1 MVAKVLV
8 FRQSAKLFRNF
19 RQKYFAVTVYLSN
32 FAPKLRNVTQSQ
44 TQEQRQEQRL
54 QQTISQ
60 QQLLRAQLVELPI
73 QQLAERVETEMN
85 DNPALEASTDDDDY
99 ALYADGDGGDE
110 PAPPDDFDTQREQE
124 ERRDALDA
132 ALEGIGRDD
141 EELPVYQ
148 GGMNVADSDERE
160 MQVGDTQSF
169 YDSLLQQVGEME
181 LSEQERYVMEYVIRS
196 LDDDGLLRTPL
207 DAICEELAIYH
218 NIDLTTEQLEAILQR
233 LQQLDPPG
241 IGARSLQECLL
252 LQIDRLGKPEL
263 MRDIIADHFEDF
275 TRKRWDRIQQS
286 MGLSDQAMSDAIGEL
301 RRLNPKPG
309 ASMGEAMGRSM
320 HHITPDFIV
329 DTQDDGTVT
338 FTLNSGEV
346 PRLQVSQSFA
356 DLLREYQNNRDGLS
370 RQMKEALLYTKQK
383 VDAAQNFIEAIKTRR
398 RTLTITMKA
407 IIGIQHRFFEEG
419 DESLLRPMILK
430 DVAERTG
437 LGLST
442 ISRVSNSKY
451 VQTRWGMF
459 PLKFFFSDGY
469 VTESGEEL
477 STREIKAALRDII
490 DTEDKH
496 KPLSDE
502 ALSSLLAKRGF
513 PIARRTVAKYR
524 EQMGLPAARMRK

>member
-1 MVAKVLV
+1 M
-8 FRQSAKLFRNF
+8 N
-19 RQKYFAVTVYLSN
+19 
-32 FAPKLRNVTQSQ
+32 QSQ
-44 TQEQRQEQRL
+44 IQEQRQEQRL

-73 QQLAERVETEMN
+73 QQLEERVETEMN
-85 DNPALEASTDDDDY
+85 DNPALEASTDEDEY
-99 ALYADGDGGDE
+99 PLYADGDSGDE
-110 PAPPDDFDTQREQE
+110 QETPEDYDAQREQE

-132 ALEGIGRDD
+132 ALEDIGRDD
-141 EELPVYQ
+141 EDLPVYQ
-148 GGMNVADSDERE
+148 GGMNVADNDERE
-160 MQVGDTQSF
+160 MQVSDTQSF
-169 YDSLLQQVGEME
+169 YDSLLLQVGEME
-181 LSEQERYVMEYVIRS
+181 LNEQERYVMEYLIRS

-207 DAICEELAIYH
+207 DTICEELAIYH
-218 NIDLTTEQLEAILQR
+218 NTDLTAAQIEALLHR

-252 LQIDRLGKPEL
+252 LQIDRFGKPKL
-263 MRDIIADHFEDF
+263 MRDVIADHFEAF
-275 TRKRWDRIQQS
+275 TRKRWDKIQQ
-286 MGLSDQAMSDAIGEL
+286 AMNIDDETMETVIGEL

-309 ASMGEAMGRSM
+309 ASMGEAMGRSL

-329 DTQDDGTVT
+329 DTQDDGTVS
-338 FTLNSGEV
+338 FTLNSGDV

-356 DLLREYQNNRDGLS
+356 DLLKEYQNNREGLS

-398 RTLTITMKA
+398 RTLTLTMKA
-407 IIGIQHRFFEEG
+407 IINIQRRFFEEG

-437 LGLST
+437 LDLST

-451 VQTRWGMF
+451 VQTRWGTF

-469 VTESGEEL
+469 VTDSGEEL
-477 STREIKAALRDII
+477 STREIKAALREII
-490 DTEDKH
+490 DGEDKH

-502 ALSSLLAKRGF
+502 ALSALLAKRGF

-524 EQMGLPAARMRK
+524 EQMGLPVARLRK

>member
-1 MVAKVLV
+1 MA
-8 FRQSAKLFRNF
+8 
-19 RQKYFAVTVYLSN
+19 
-32 FAPKLRNVTQSQ
+32 QSQ
-44 TQEQRQEQRL
+44 IQEQRQEQRL
-54 QQTISQ
+54 QQSISQ

-85 DNPALEASTDDDDY
+85 DNPALETTPDDDLPLYEESYDSDTRDDEAGDY
-99 ALYADGDGGDE
+99 
-110 PAPPDDFDTQREQE
+110 DTQREQE

-132 ALEGIGRDD
+132 ALESIGRDD

-148 GGMNVADSDERE
+148 GGKNVADSDDRE
-160 MQVGDTQSF
+160 MQVGDTMSF

-181 LSEQERYVMEYVIRS
+181 LTDRDRYVMEYLIRS

-207 DAICEELAIYH
+207 DTICEELAIYH
-218 NIDLTTEQLEAILQR
+218 NTDLTTGQLEHILKR
-233 LQQLDPPG
+233 LQQMDPPG

-252 LQIDRLGKPEL
+252 LQIDRKGLRQPSTEGEAHQSSYSTEKASPSGGEWWRL
-263 MRDIIADHFEDF
+263 ARQIITDHFDDF
-275 TRKRWDRIQQS
+275 TKKHWDKIQQQ
-286 MGLSDQAMSDAIGEL
+286 MGLDDYAMETLIHEL

-309 ASMGEAMGRSM
+309 ASMGETMGRSM
-320 HHITPDFIV
+320 QHITPDFIV
-329 DTQDDGTVT
+329 DTHDDGTVT
-338 FTLNSGEV
+338 FTLNSGDV

-356 DLLREYQNNRDGLS
+356 DLLHDYQNNRDGLT

-383 VDAAQNFIEAIKTRR
+383 VDAAQNFIDAIQTRR
-398 RTLTITMKA
+398 RTLTQTMKA
-407 IIGIQHRFFEEG
+407 IIHIQHRFFEEG

-437 LGLST
+437 LDIST
-442 ISRVSNSKY
+442 VSRVSNSKY
-451 VQTRWGMF
+451 VQTRWGTF

-477 STREIKAALRDII
+477 STRKIKAALRELIEG
-490 DTEDKH
+490 EDKR

-502 ALSSLLAKRGF
+502 TLSSLLAGKGF

-524 EQMGLPAARMRK
+524 EQIGLPVARLRK